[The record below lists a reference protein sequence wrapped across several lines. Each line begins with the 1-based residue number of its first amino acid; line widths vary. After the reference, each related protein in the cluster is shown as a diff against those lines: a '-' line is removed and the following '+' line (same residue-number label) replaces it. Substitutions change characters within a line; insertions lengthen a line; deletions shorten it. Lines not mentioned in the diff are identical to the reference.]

1 MIKDLKVSY
10 IKDRDMKV
18 TLTPAIEGA
27 DFIDHCHLAAIF
39 AQVVRDCFID
49 ARDFLELLANNLDH
63 QVEIKEEEQKRNEL
77 LAKLK
82 SYE

>member
-10 IKDRDMKV
+10 IKDCDTKV
-18 TLTPAIEGA
+18 TLAPAIEGM
-27 DFIDHCHLAAIF
+27 DLIDHCHLASIF
-39 AQVVRDCFID
+39 AQVVNDCFINE
-49 ARDFLELLANNLDH
+49 REFLETLANNLDH
-63 QVEIKEEEQKRNEL
+63 QVEIKEEEEKRNEL